1 GLAPGS
7 VTITATTAGASGTAT
22 LSVQQ
27 VLTSVVVSPATA
39 TLNALGLTQSF
50 SAVARDAGGNVI
62 LGRTFA
68 WSASPAGVATIDPG
82 TGDRVRGYHGGHRW
96 SHGKRHA
103 VDRADG
109 GVGGREPGHG
119 GTGRPRG
126 HTAVDR
132 DRERRERQCHSWPV
146 VHLEIRQPPRRFGG
160 PERRR
165 HGGRERSH
173 HDHCDDGRGSGDGR
187 AVGRADRRSGGG

>member
-1 GLAPGS
+1 TVAGQTFAWSSSDPVIATVDGTGVATGLAPGS

-50 SAVARDAGGNVI
+50 SAVARDAGGNVS

-68 WSASPAGVATIDPG
+68 WSASPAGVATIDPVTGIAMALVAAGHRERGPERPRDG

-119 GTGRPRG
+119 GTGRHRG

-146 VHLEIRQPPRRFGG
+146 V
-160 PERRR
+160 
-165 HGGRERSH
+165 
-173 HDHCDDGRGSGDGR
+173 
-187 AVGRADRRSGGG
+187 